1 VPQWCQGEESEEL
14 RRKAKLG
21 ELESLSIKVEPEMK
35 AALEKAARDEF
46 TSVSS
51 ILKKAAAIYLQQVG
65 IEWREEASS
74 KK

>member
-1 VPQWCQGEESEEL
+1 VPQWCQREESEEL
-14 RRKAKLG
+14 KRKAKPG
-21 ELESLSIKVEPEMK
+21 QLESLSIKVEPQMK

-51 ILKKAAAIYLQQVG
+51 ILKKAAAKYLDEVG
-65 IEWREEASS
+65 IAWREEAFS

>member
-1 VPQWCQGEESEEL
+1 VPQWCQREESEDL
-14 RRKAKLG
+14 KRKAKPG
-21 ELESLSIKVEPEMK
+21 QLESLSIKVDPQMK

-51 ILKKAAAIYLQQVG
+51 ILKKAAAMYLQQVG
-65 IEWREEASS
+65 IEWREEAST

>member
-1 VPQWCQGEESEEL
+1 VPQWCQREESEEL
-14 RRKAKLG
+14 KRKAKPG
-21 ELESLSIKVEPEMK
+21 QLESLSIKVDPQMK

-51 ILKKAAAIYLQQVG
+51 ILKKAAAVYLQQIG
-65 IEWREEASS
+65 IEWREETSS

>member
-1 VPQWCQGEESEEL
+1 MK
-14 RRKAKLG
+14 RKTKPG
-21 ELESLSIKVEPEMK
+21 ELESLSIKVEPQMK

-51 ILKKAAAIYLQQVG
+51 ILKKAAAMYLHQVG
-65 IEWREEASS
+65 IEWREEAAS

>member
-1 VPQWCQGEESEEL
+1 MK
-14 RRKAKLG
+14 RKTKPG
-21 ELESLSIKVEPEMK
+21 ELESLSIKVDPQMK

-51 ILKKAAAIYLQQVG
+51 ILKKAAAMYLQQVG